1 MSTPLWKIDASHSS
15 VHFIIRHL
23 VISRVR
29 GAFARWQGTIQ
40 FDEED
45 PLSSRVSVQI
55 EAASIDTNEPKRDA
69 HLRSADFLDVERYP
83 TLTFES
89 TRIEALLRRRYRV
102 SGDLTMHGIVKP
114 VDLDVEL
121 LGESK
126 DPWGNE
132 RIGFAARHDQS
143 ARLRAAVESAA
154 RKRRCARWRDH
165 RPRAGRRSRQGGAR
179 AKGSLRPW

>member
-69 HLRSADFLDVERYP
+69 RLRSADFLDVERYP

-132 RIGFAARHDQS
+132 RIGFAARATIS
-143 ARLRAAVESAA
+143 RLDFGLRWNQPLGSGGVLVGETIDLELDVEAVKVELAQKAA
-154 RKRRCARWRDH
+154 
-165 RPRAGRRSRQGGAR
+165 
-179 AKGSLRPW
+179 

>member
-1 MSTPLWKIDASHSS
+1 MSTPFWKIDASHSS
-15 VHFIIRHL
+15 VLFSVRHL

-29 GAFARWQGTIQ
+29 GAFTRWQGTIQ
-40 FDEED
+40 FDEEA
-45 PLSSRVSVQI
+45 PLSSKVSVQI
-55 EAASIDTNEPKRDA
+55 EAGSIDTNEPKRDA
-69 HLRSADFLDVERYP
+69 HLRSTDFLDVERYP

-89 TRIEALLRRRYRV
+89 TRIEPLPRRRYRV

-132 RIGFAARHDQS
+132 RIGFAARATIS
-143 ARLRAAVESAA
+143 RLDFGLQWNQVLEGGGLVVGDAIDLEMDVEAVKMELAHKAA
-154 RKRRCARWRDH
+154 
-165 RPRAGRRSRQGGAR
+165 
-179 AKGSLRPW
+179 